1 MHLSL
6 FSRLTVGYLA
16 IFAIVAAASTY
27 AIVELTVFGN
37 QAESILRIDNRVL
50 DHEKFLTDLLLA
62 QSRAEQKYVIS
73 RDEAWYLQFV
83 RLKIDFEARAESA
96 ASVAD
101 VLAKPILLRVRNN
114 HRRYVDLLDR
124 EARLVRTR
132 KEYPQEQFKQDKD
145 NLVDAMLD
153 ELDRLRANQQV
164 ATYAKVKDLAAAAA
178 QAREASL
185 SITAGCLLMIVL
197 MSLLITKS
205 ITRPLAALKAKT
217 QEIARGNF
225 DNPVQVKSPQEIGEL
240 AVALN
245 SMSERLKELDHM
257 KADFFAA
264 MSHELRTPLTSIKEG
279 TGLLLDGV
287 GGATTEKQ
295 QKLLGI
301 IAEESNRLISL
312 VNTFLDLAK
321 MEAGMMRYEFEMS
334 PIDPLIKRA
343 VAEITPLV
351 EAKQIHFESA
361 LDGPMPALRLD
372 PERMLQVLRNLMGNA
387 VKFTPTGGQVSI
399 AVKRRDGILEVSVKD
414 SGPGIPAESLES
426 IFEKFSQGSHA
437 GANHRQGT
445 GLGLAIAKNIISSH
459 GGNIWAESQSGS
471 GSRFVFVLP
480 CC

>member
-6 FSRLTVGYLA
+6 FSRLTIGYLA
-16 IFAIVAAASTY
+16 IFAIVAAASAY
-27 AIVELTVFGN
+27 AIVELTDFGK

-83 RLKIDFEARAESA
+83 RLKFDFEARAESA
-96 ASVAD
+96 AAVAD
-101 VLAKPILLRVRNN
+101 VLAKPTLLRVRNN
-114 HRRYVDLLDR
+114 YRRYMELVDD
-124 EARLVRTR
+124 EARRVRTR
-132 KEYPQEQFKQDKD
+132 KEYPQARFKQDKE

-153 ELDRLRANQQV
+153 ELERLRINQQMT
-164 ATYAKVKDLAAAAA
+164 TYAKVKDLAAAAA
-178 QAREASL
+178 QAREVSL
-185 SITAGCLLMIVL
+185 SITAGCLLVIVL

-225 DNPVQVKSPQEIGEL
+225 DNPVRVRSPQEIGEL

-245 SMSERLKELDHM
+245 SMSQRLKELDRM
-257 KADFFAA
+257 KADFFAS

-301 IAEESNRLISL
+301 ITEESNRLISL

-334 PIDPLIKRA
+334 PIEPLINRA

-351 EAKQIHFESA
+351 EAKRIRFESA
-361 LDGPMPALRLD
+361 LDGPMPTLRLD

-387 VKFTPTGGQVSI
+387 VKFTPKGGHVSI

-437 GANHRQGT
+437 GAIHRQGT
-445 GLGLAIAKNIISSH
+445 GLGLAITKNIISSH
-459 GGNIWAESQSGS
+459 GGNIWAESQLGS
-471 GSRFVFVLP
+471 GSKFVFVLP
-480 CC
+480 C

>member
-6 FSRLTVGYLA
+6 FSRLTIGYLA

-27 AIVELTVFGN
+27 AIVELTDFGN

-62 QSRAEQKYVIS
+62 QSRAEQKFVIS

-83 RLKIDFEARAESA
+83 RLKIDFEAHAESA
-96 ASVAD
+96 AAVAD
-101 VLAKPILLRVRNN
+101 VLTKPILLRVRDNY
-114 HRRYVDLLDR
+114 RRYVELVEG
-124 EARLVRTR
+124 EARRVRTR
-132 KEYPQEQFKQDKD
+132 KEYPQARFKQDKD

-153 ELDRLRANQQV
+153 ELERLRINQQLT
-164 ATYAKVKDLAAAAA
+164 TYAKVKDLAVAAA
-178 QAREASL
+178 QAREVSL
-185 SITAGCLLMIVL
+185 SITAGCLLVIVL

-225 DNPVQVKSPQEIGEL
+225 DNPVQVNSPKEIGEL

-245 SMSERLKELDHM
+245 SMSQRLKELDHM
-257 KADFFAA
+257 KGDFFAS

-279 TGLLLDGV
+279 TRLLLDGV

-301 IAEESNRLISL
+301 ITEESNRLISL

-321 MEAGMMRYEFEMS
+321 MEAGMMRYDFETTQ
-334 PIDPLIKRA
+334 IEPLIKRA

-351 EAKQIHFESA
+351 EAKQIQLESA
-361 LDGPMPALRLD
+361 LDGPMPAVRLD

-387 VKFTPTGGQVSI
+387 VKFTPKGGQVSI
-399 AVKRRDGILEVSVKD
+399 AAKRRDGILEVSVKD

-437 GANHRQGT
+437 GAIHRQGT

-459 GGNIWAESQSGS
+459 GGNIWAESQLGS
-471 GSRFVFVLP
+471 GSKFVFVLP
-480 CC
+480 C